1 MSRLLKERT
10 HRTHV
15 PAPRAAQPAERLP
28 APPLS
33 GAAAGPGPGPTAGP
47 AASGVLGHRVVA
59 VAVAAMLVAT
69 AVIWTASSL
78 ADGTTTT
85 TPPAADVP
93 FEYRPLTG
101 GVPFGP

>member
-1 MSRLLKERT
+1 MTRLLKERT

-15 PAPRAAQPAERLP
+15 PAPRTAEPAERLLAP
-28 APPLS
+28 AVPD
-33 GAAAGPGPGPTAGP
+33 AAAGPAPS
-47 AASGVLGHRVVA
+47 AALRHRTVA

-69 AVIWTASSL
+69 AVVWTASSL

-85 TPPAADVP
+85 TPAVDVP